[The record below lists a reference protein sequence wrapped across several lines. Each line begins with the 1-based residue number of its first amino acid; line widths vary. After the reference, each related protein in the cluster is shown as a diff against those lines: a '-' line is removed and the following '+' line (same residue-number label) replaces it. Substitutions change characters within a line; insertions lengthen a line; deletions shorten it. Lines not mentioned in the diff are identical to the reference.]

1 MSEPKSGF
9 RVRRVGFR
17 HGSDAELA
25 AMHLVETEIESERC
39 PGSEPQPLASYM
51 RFARNLPSLFDD
63 HTWVADLGDGTPIGC
78 GACWS
83 NSAGDAGH
91 MESYVYVRRPM
102 RRRGVGSALAREVL
116 RTAIEE
122 GRSSI
127 SWSTYDTIPAGE
139 SFSKSLGGSV
149 GRVSRNSELQVARL
163 DLNQLDSW
171 IASARLRAHGYR
183 LQFWDGPYSNELLGA
198 AANFH
203 RLMNTQPRDAMA
215 TGDIRIDADHVA
227 ELDRALQEAGRDRW
241 TVFVRNPSGN
251 AIGGTEVVF
260 EPWAPAVVQQMNTAI
275 DPAHRGLGLAKW
287 AKAEVLRRLHRE
299 RPAVAI
305 VRTGNAFSN
314 AAMLAINDA
323 LGFEIVEVRTE
334 WRLMVNPGT

>member
-1 MSEPKSGF
+1 
-9 RVRRVGFR
+9 
-17 HGSDAELA
+17 
-25 AMHLVETEIESERC
+25 MHLVETEIESERC

-63 HTWVADLGDGTPIGC
+63 HTWVADLGDGTPVGC

-171 IASARLRAHGYR
+171 IASARLRAPGYR

-227 ELDRALQEAGRDRW
+227 ELDRALQESWPGSVDCVRAESKWQRDWRNRGRLRTLGASGGATNEYSDRSGTPRPWLGEVGKGRSPSTTSPGATSRRDR
-241 TVFVRNPSGN
+241 
-251 AIGGTEVVF
+251 
-260 EPWAPAVVQQMNTAI
+260 
-275 DPAHRGLGLAKW
+275 AHRQCIL
-287 AKAEVLRRLHRE
+287 ERRDARDQR
-299 RPAVAI
+299 RPRI
-305 VRTGNAFSN
+305 
-314 AAMLAINDA
+314 
-323 LGFEIVEVRTE
+323 
-334 WRLMVNPGT
+334 